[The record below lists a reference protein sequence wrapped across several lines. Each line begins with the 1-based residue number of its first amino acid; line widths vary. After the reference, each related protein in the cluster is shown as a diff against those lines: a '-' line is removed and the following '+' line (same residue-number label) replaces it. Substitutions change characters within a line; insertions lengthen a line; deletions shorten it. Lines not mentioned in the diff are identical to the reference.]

1 MTTGSRLVVAVSGG
15 QDSLALLYALH
26 DLAAEFGFELHGAH
40 VNHSLRG
47 ADSEADAAFVG
58 QTFQSLDIPYTVE
71 QADVSAFRETQKIS
85 LEDAARQ
92 LRYDFFA
99 RVVEQQGADFVALGH
114 TTDDQAETV
123 LLRVIRGAGLAGL
136 RGMDFLSDAEFSG
149 VRMKL
154 LRPLLGVSRLE
165 TAEFCRTL
173 GLQPRLDESNLSTE
187 FSRNRVRLEIL
198 PQMEAINPAV
208 KDSLV
213 RLSHSVARDYPYLE
227 SQVDRV
233 KESVI
238 TVRTEMVEI
247 DRAAFTDL
255 APAIQHH
262 LIRRAVL
269 LAKRDLIDLTQSH
282 VEEMVRLMLGQPG
295 KFLNLPG
302 GFQFLVSYDSGFICL
317 NGQAPCP
324 LPTLTGQT
332 RLQTTGETSVGNW
345 QVKIGIVEHRGAE
358 YPPSPKTRATDSRL
372 KFAAYLATTG
382 DELVVRTRQ
391 PGDRFQP
398 LGMSGTKK
406 LKDFMVDEKIPRHWR
421 DSVPLVAT
429 PKGIAWVVGWRI
441 ADWARTPD
449 DAIQVTKIEFRLDA
463 T

>member
-1 MTTGSRLVVAVSGG
+1 
-15 QDSLALLYALH
+15 
-26 DLAAEFGFELHGAH
+26 
-40 VNHSLRG
+40 
-47 ADSEADAAFVG
+47 
-58 QTFQSLDIPYTVE
+58 
-71 QADVSAFRETQKIS
+71 
-85 LEDAARQ
+85 
-92 LRYDFFA
+92 
-99 RVVEQQGADFVALGH
+99 
-114 TTDDQAETV
+114 
-123 LLRVIRGAGLAGL
+123 
-136 RGMDFLSDAEFSG
+136 
-149 VRMKL
+149 
-154 LRPLLGVSRLE
+154 
-165 TAEFCRTL
+165 
-173 GLQPRLDESNLSTE
+173 
-187 FSRNRVRLEIL
+187 
-198 PQMEAINPAV
+198 MEAINPAV

-213 RLSHSVARDYPYLE
+213 RLSHSMARDYPYLE

-233 KESVI
+233 EESVI
-238 TVRTEMVEI
+238 TFRTEMVEI

-269 LAKRDLIDLTQSH
+269 LAKRNLIDLTQSH

-302 GFQFLVSYDSGFICL
+302 GLQFLVSYDSGFISL

-372 KFAAYLATTG
+372 KFAAYLAATG

-429 PKGIAWVVGWRI
+429 PK
-441 ADWARTPD
+441 
-449 DAIQVTKIEFRLDA
+449 DAIQVMKIEFRLDA